1 MTKRI
6 KARLRE
12 KNKRINYS
20 KIESMIGVGTNLFD
34 RFGREICNGDIVRTR
49 NKDAVYTGRV
59 LYNREEQCYDLYFG
73 CWYGDNAYDTESYG
87 KIIHIPADN
96 GMRMHLEILNKDQ
109 EERGRIDK

>member
-12 KNKRINYS
+12 KNKRVNYS
-20 KIESMIGVGTNLFD
+20 KIESMIGVGTNLFNRFG
-34 RFGREICNGDIVRTR
+34 RFGREICNGDIVRIR

-73 CWYGDNAYDTESYG
+73 C
-87 KIIHIPADN
+87 
-96 GMRMHLEILNKDQ
+96 
-109 EERGRIDK
+109 

>member
-1 MTKRI
+1 MAKRI

-12 KNKRINYS
+12 KNKRVNYS

-34 RFGREICNGDIVRTR
+34 RFGREICNGDIVRTW

-59 LYNREEQCYDLYFG
+59 LYNREEQRYDLYFG

-87 KIIHIPADN
+87 KIVHIPADN
-96 GMRMHLEILNKDQ
+96 GMRMHLEVLNK
-109 EERGRIDK
+109 GN

>member
-1 MTKRI
+1 MAKRI

-12 KNKRINYS
+12 KNKRVNYS

-34 RFGREICNGDIVRTR
+34 RLGREICNGDIVRAW

-59 LYNREEQCYDLYFG
+59 LYNRKEQCYDLYFG

-96 GMRMHLEILNKDQ
+96 GMRMHLEVLN
-109 EERGRIDK
+109 RGN